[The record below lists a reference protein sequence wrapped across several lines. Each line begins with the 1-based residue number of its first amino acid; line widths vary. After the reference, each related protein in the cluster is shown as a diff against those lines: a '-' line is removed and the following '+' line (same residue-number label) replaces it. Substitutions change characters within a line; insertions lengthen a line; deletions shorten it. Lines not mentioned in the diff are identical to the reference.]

1 MILKFDDDVYT
12 ANADGGTLLAKQAA
26 LAKTTIQIASLD
38 GSNTRW
44 TRLTEPCL
52 LVVSRGKTVR
62 LSGDEIDELI
72 TACNANGEFALGGG
86 DAPRPDNRILS
97 ASG

>member
-1 MILKFDDDVYT
+1 MILKFDEDVYT
-12 ANADGGTLLAKQAA
+12 ANADGGKLLAKQAA

-44 TRLTEPCL
+44 TRLNEPGL

-62 LSGDEIDELI
+62 LSGDELDELMA
-72 TACNANGEFALGGG
+72 ACNANGEFAFGGG
-86 DAPRPDNRILS
+86 DTP
-97 ASG
+97 G